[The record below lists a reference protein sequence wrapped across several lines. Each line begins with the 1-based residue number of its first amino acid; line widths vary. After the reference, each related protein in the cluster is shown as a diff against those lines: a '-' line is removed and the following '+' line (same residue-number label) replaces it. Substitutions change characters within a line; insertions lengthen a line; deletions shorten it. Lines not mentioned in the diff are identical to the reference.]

1 MLTGCNV
8 LILIFLFLIAMMD
21 IRERRI
27 PNAMLLLLLV
37 CVIFGRVVSEQ
48 PISLLSMI
56 VGSFSVA
63 FFLLFLSWIRPGC
76 FGLGDVKLMLVM
88 GMHVGFYDIWYAFAM
103 AVICA
108 AIFCIIGLCI
118 KRLTLKSEIPF
129 GPFLCMGIVIM
140 ILCRL

>member
-1 MLTGCNV
+1 MLIVCNV
-8 LILIFLFLIAMMD
+8 LILILLFLIAMVD

-27 PNAMLLLLLV
+27 SNAMLLLLLA
-37 CVIFGRVVSEQ
+37 CVILGRVASEQ

-88 GMHVGFYDIWYAFAM
+88 GMHLGLYDVWSAFAI
-103 AVICA
+103 AVACA
-108 AIFCIIGLCI
+108 AIFCIMGLCI

-129 GPFLCMGIVIM
+129 GPFLCTGIMIM